1 MSVLTSIGTAGVPGV
16 GWIMLSMVFAQVGL
30 LVEGIGL
37 ILGVV
42 KLLDMIRTAVNVSD
56 DAVVSLVL
64 QKVKEN
70 LMSLYLMIQM
80 QEPLH
85 KKILR

>member
-1 MSVLTSIGTAGVPGV
+1 
-16 GWIMLSMVFAQVGL
+16 MLSMVFAQVGL